1 MLGVLPD
8 KPGCQR
14 CATLSAVRHTE
25 LWARLEAA
33 LGSDYY
39 RHWASTQVLAGLD
52 GRTVTEALA
61 AGASAKQV
69 WAEVRTALDLPL
81 SER

>member
-1 MLGVLPD
+1 M
-8 KPGCQR
+8 
-14 CATLSAVRHTE
+14 RHTE

-33 LGSDYY
+33 LGTSYY
-39 RHWASTQVLAGLD
+39 RHWASSHVLTSLG

-61 AGASAKQV
+61 AGVSAKAV
-69 WAEVRTALDLPL
+69 WAAVREALDLPT

>member
-1 MLGVLPD
+1 
-8 KPGCQR
+8 
-14 CATLSAVRHTE
+14 VRHTE

-33 LGSDYY
+33 LGSGYY
-39 RHWASTQVLAGLD
+39 RHWASTQVLADLD

-61 AGASAKQV
+61 DGMSAKSV
-69 WAEVRTALDLPL
+69 WAAVREALDLPA

>member
-1 MLGVLPD
+1 
-8 KPGCQR
+8 
-14 CATLSAVRHTE
+14 VRHTE

-33 LGSDYY
+33 LGSGYY
-39 RHWASTQVLAGLD
+39 RHWASTQVLTALD

-61 AGASAKQV
+61 DGTSAKAV
-69 WAEVRTALDLPL
+69 WAAVHEALELPA

>member
-1 MLGVLPD
+1 MIGLSS
-8 KPGCQR
+8 C
-14 CATLSAVRHTE
+14 CATLGAVRHTE

-33 LGSDYY
+33 LGSGYY

-52 GRTVTEALA
+52 GRTVAEALA
-61 AGASAKQV
+61 AGVSAKAV
-69 WAEVRTALDLPL
+69 WAAAREALQRPA

>member
-1 MLGVLPD
+1 M
-8 KPGCQR
+8 
-14 CATLSAVRHTE
+14 RHTE

-33 LGSDYY
+33 LGSGYY
-39 RHWASTQVLAGLD
+39 RHWASSQVLAGLD

-61 AGASAKQV
+61 AGTSAKAV
-69 WAEVRTALDLPL
+69 WAAVREALDLPP

>member
-1 MLGVLPD
+1 M
-8 KPGCQR
+8 
-14 CATLSAVRHTE
+14 RHTE

-33 LGSDYY
+33 LGSTYY
-39 RHWASTQVLAGLD
+39 RHWAGSQALTALK

-61 AGASAKQV
+61 AGVTPKAV
-69 WAEVRTALDLPL
+69 WAAVREALDLPA

>member
-1 MLGVLPD
+1 M
-8 KPGCQR
+8 
-14 CATLSAVRHTE
+14 RHTE

-33 LGSDYY
+33 LGTDYY
-39 RHWASTQVLAGLD
+39 RHWASTHVLGGLG

-61 AGASAKQV
+61 AGVSAKAV
-69 WAEVRTALDLPL
+69 WAEARQALELPA

>member
-1 MLGVLPD
+1 
-8 KPGCQR
+8 
-14 CATLSAVRHTE
+14 VRHTE
-25 LWARLEAA
+25 LWARLEGA

-52 GRTVTEALA
+52 GRTVNEALA
-61 AGASAKQV
+61 AGTSAKAV
-69 WAEVRTALDLPL
+69 WAAVREALDLPA